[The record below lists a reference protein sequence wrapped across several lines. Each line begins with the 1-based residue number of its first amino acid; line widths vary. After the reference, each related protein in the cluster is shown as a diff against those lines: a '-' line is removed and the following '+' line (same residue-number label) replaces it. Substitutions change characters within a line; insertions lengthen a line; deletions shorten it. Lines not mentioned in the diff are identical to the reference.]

1 MTALVRDKEL
11 GALSPVDP
19 CVTRS
24 DLRQNPCCFEAS
36 VFLISKMGIA
46 TFSRGCPE
54 EYRRAEGGR
63 LSAQLDLQ
71 GKIPGWGRCPGEGHG
86 NPLQYTCLENP
97 LDRGA
102 WQATVHGISQSQ
114 TQLKQLSTLRASR
127 CLYLTL
133 IKEEPGGDCG
143 GLASGPLEG

>member
-54 EYRRAEGGR
+54 EYRRAEQKKRIKGM
-63 LSAQLDLQ
+63 AQQ
-71 GKIPGWGRCPGEGHG
+71 GLISRKIELF
-86 NPLQYTCLENP
+86 N
-97 LDRGA
+97 
-102 WQATVHGISQSQ
+102 VSS
-114 TQLKQLSTLRASR
+114 
-127 CLYLTL
+127 LYRVLL
-133 IKEEPGGDCG
+133 Y
-143 GLASGPLEG
+143 